1 MLVPQLIPLTHQ
13 RLPADLRRPDI
24 SATHVRDTSDL
35 FGGALV
41 GRRQLNQN
49 NPAERLREGMRLFL
63 KLKIDA

>member
-1 MLVPQLIPLTHQ
+1 MLVPQPIPLTHQ

-24 SATHVRDTSDL
+24 SNHVRDTSDL

-41 GRRQLNQN
+41 GSRQLNQN
-49 NPAERLREGMRLFL
+49 NPAERLREGLRLFL